1 VIKMRTF
8 VLSTM
13 FSAGDVLPFVR
24 LGAALCRRGHRVT
37 LVSHSAYQ
45 RFAEDS
51 GVAYATWDSAAE
63 HAAMMADGALFDD
76 PAGFTTIYERY
87 VVPMLAREAD
97 VLRELCDEQSVVI
110 ARCGPALAARAV
122 AEERGATF
130 VEAYLGPGHVS
141 PLEIVKAFARPFRA
155 AIAALRG
162 RDDDPAAWV
171 TACNARFGSWS
182 PWFAAPEPHWPPGL
196 ELVGFGPEADAG
208 DAALAPDLAAALAER
223 RPHVLLACGTGRFLT
238 PAVIAAC
245 ARAVDHRGGTL
256 LVVTPFDQLVAQPLP
271 ACVHHARW
279 APYAALIPRMDLVIH
294 HGGIGTVV
302 DALRAGVPQL
312 VLGAGGDRP
321 VNARCVERLGVGR
334 YVPPAAW
341 SDDTI
346 ASAVRDLL
354 ASEDVRDAT
363 ARAAEQLRTDT
374 GDACAFLEAVPLES
388 FAAVCARAAAEARPH
403 EVTSV
408 PVDRA
413 RLDALTPAQRALLAK
428 RLRKP

>member
-1 VIKMRTF
+1 MRTF

-37 LVSHSAYQ
+37 LVSHAPYQ
-45 RFAEDS
+45 RFAEDN
-51 GVAYATWDSAAE
+51 GLAFATWDTAAE

-76 PAGFTTIYERY
+76 PAGFTTIYERH
-87 VVPMLAREAD
+87 VVPNLAREAD
-97 VLRELCDEQSVVI
+97 ALRELCDEQTVLV

-122 AEERGATF
+122 AEQRGATL

-141 PLEIVKAFARPFRA
+141 PLEMVKAFARPFRG

-162 RDDDPAAWV
+162 RDDDPDAWV
-171 TACNARFGSWS
+171 TACSARFGSWS
-182 PWFAAPEPHWPPGL
+182 PWFAAPEPHWPPAL
-196 ELVGFGPEADAG
+196 ELVGFG
-208 DAALAPDLAAALAER
+208 AAAAPDDTALEPALAAALAER

-245 ARAVDHRGGTL
+245 ARAVDQRGGTL
-256 LVVTPFDQLVAQPLP
+256 LVVTPFDELVAQPLP

-279 APYAALIPRMDLVIH
+279 APYAALVPRMDLVIH

-321 VNARCVERLGVGR
+321 VNARCIERLGVGR

-341 SDDTI
+341 SDDAI
-346 ASAVRDLL
+346 AAAVRDLL
-354 ASEDVRDAT
+354 GSEDVRHAT
-363 ARAAEQLRTDT
+363 ARAAEQLRADT
-374 GDACAFLEAVPLES
+374 GDPCAFLEGVPLES
-388 FAAVCARAAAEARPH
+388 FAAVCARAAADARPR
-403 EVTSV
+403 EAASA
-408 PVDRA
+408 PLDRA
-413 RLDALTPAQRALLAK
+413 RIEALTPAQRALLAK
-428 RLRKP
+428 RLRGR